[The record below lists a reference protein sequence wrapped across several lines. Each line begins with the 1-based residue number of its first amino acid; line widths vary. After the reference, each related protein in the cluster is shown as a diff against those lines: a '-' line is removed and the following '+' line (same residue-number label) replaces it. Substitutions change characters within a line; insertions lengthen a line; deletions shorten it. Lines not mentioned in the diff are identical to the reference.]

1 MQVGS
6 TQHAP
11 LRQPV
16 HPCCA
21 RRCSQPGRVT
31 AASNVCSAGP
41 LARLNAHLPLDAKVG
56 TLPVA
61 QRQIVAICRGLAVNA
76 RVLFMDEPTASLTRR
91 EVELLLETVRRLKA
105 LGVAVVFVSHRLEEV
120 VEIAERVTV
129 LRDGRKVGTFPA
141 SKIDDHSLAE
151 LMTGESI
158 VHAVTAR
165 PLPDARPALE
175 VRGASRAGEFEN
187 VSLVVRRGEIL
198 SVIGLLGAGRTELA
212 LALFGM
218 APLERGEILLDGAPL
233 ILRPNQ
239 DAVRA
244 GIAYVSED
252 RLTLG
257 LNLKQ
262 SIADNIAITVLD
274 RLADAIGLGSP
285 SRRNRLASDW
295 IARLGIR
302 TPNADSAVLT
312 LSGGNQQRVVLA
324 KWLATDPKVLIL
336 DSPTVGVD
344 VRNKQGIYELVR
356 RLAAQGVAILFVS
369 DEIPEVYYNSD
380 RILHMRN
387 GRIVGEFVFVIVAL
401 AAHVLLTRTE
411 LGVRIHM
418 IGSNLEATRFSGVNT
433 RRVQVW
439 VYLIS
444 SILSWLAAIIM
455 MARFNSAGADIAQS
469 YLLITILAAILGG
482 IDPYGGFG
490 GVGGL
495 FVALW
500 ILQVVASGFNLMNVS
515 PRLALA
521 SWGLI
526 LLLVMAVKRFAG
538 TSGRF
543 AATTHSQSEVLPALP
558 FDRPQE
564 VRDELLVGC
573 GPPG

>member
-1 MQVGS
+1 MTTDASALDAPRPFLSLAGISKRFGGTVALEGIDWSVDAGEVHCLVGENGSGKSTLIKIISGVHHPDRGGAITIDGSRYSSLTPKLAKSLGVQVIFQDLS
-6 TQHAP
+6 LFPNLTVLENIAIDFELRLP
-11 LRQPV
+11 LLP
-16 HPCCA
+16 PP
-21 RRCSQPGRVT
+21 RRAMRDAAT
-31 AASNVCSAGP
+31 AA
-41 LARLNAHLPLDAKVG
+41 LARLNAQLPLDAKVG
-56 TLPVA
+56 MLPVA
-61 QRQIVAICRGLAVNA
+61 QRQIVAICRGLAAHA

-141 SKIDDHSLAE
+141 SEIDDHSLAE

-165 PLPDARPALE
+165 ALRDARPALE
-175 VRGASRAGEFEN
+175 VRGASRTGEFED

-218 APLERGEILLDGAPL
+218 SPLEQGQILLDGAPL
-233 ILRPNQ
+233 HLRSNQ

-262 SIADNIAITVLD
+262 SIADNVAITVLD
-274 RLADAIGLGSP
+274 RLADAIGLVAP
-285 SRRNRLASDW
+285 SRRSGLASDW
-295 IARLGIR
+295 ISRLGIR
-302 TPNADSAVLT
+302 APNADAAVQT

-356 RLAAQGVAILFVS
+356 RLADQGVAILLIS
-369 DEIPEVYYNSD
+369 DEVPEVYYNSD

-387 GRIVGEFVFVIVAL
+387 GRIISEFIPGGTDQHAL
-401 AAHVLLTRTE
+401 
-411 LGVRIHM
+411 
-418 IGSNLEATRFSGVNT
+418 S
-433 RRVQVW
+433 
-439 VYLIS
+439 
-444 SILSWLAAIIM
+444 
-455 MARFNSAGADIAQS
+455 D
-469 YLLITILAAILGG
+469 
-482 IDPYGGFG
+482 
-490 GVGGL
+490 
-495 FVALW
+495 ALY
-500 ILQVVASGFNLMNVS
+500 A
-515 PRLALA
+515 
-521 SWGLI
+521 
-526 LLLVMAVKRFAG
+526 
-538 TSGRF
+538 
-543 AATTHSQSEVLPALP
+543 
-558 FDRPQE
+558 
-564 VRDELLVGC
+564 
-573 GPPG
+573 